1 MQHSET
7 WLILSK
13 HFSGC
18 ETQQETEVFLKWM
31 NEDEKNRELFN
42 NAKKIWE
49 GVEVHQIMSRPLT
62 LKERFSKK
70 KVKEFIVK
78 QAIGNFIGFVVGM
91 WVTVM
96 FTHHVFERRS
106 LKNLFGLAGRKKVVV
121 NDAPEWLQGLLA
133 IIIGFIALE
142 LVNYFFQN
150 KKHLKV
156 RGYLKSAYRNLKARN
171 QKKAST
177 SELEQL

>member
-7 WLILSK
+7 WLMLSK
-13 HFSGC
+13 HLSGS
-18 ETQQETEVFLKWM
+18 ETQQEAEVFLKWM
-31 NEDEKNRELFN
+31 NEDEKNRDLFN

-49 GVEVHQIMSRPLT
+49 GVQIHQVISQSLT

-70 KVKEFIVK
+70 NVKEFLVK

-96 FTHHVFERRS
+96 FTHHVLEKRS
-106 LKNLFGLAGRKKVVV
+106 LKNLFGLAGRKKVEI
-121 NDAPEWLQGLLA
+121 NDAPEWLQGLLS

-142 LVNYFFQN
+142 LVNYFFQS
-150 KKHLKV
+150 KKHIAVWNYFKGV
-156 RGYLKSAYRNLKARN
+156 YRNLKARN
-171 QKKAST
+171 QKQAST
-177 SELEQL
+177 SEL